1 MADVQVLVEGRP
13 IDIFQ
18 FDFSFNYAIAD
29 IRHPDE
35 RKTEYSKTIQCP
47 GTQRNDAIF
56 GQIYDVNI
64 SNAYN
69 STAANIEANFNPNKR
84 ANARIITDGIEVM
97 DGTLQLRQITA
108 KKDQLIYEIIF
119 IGKMANIF
127 NELGDAEL
135 NGLDDNGN
143 PLIDFSD
150 LDHDYNYS
158 EIVNSWSNTD
168 GYVYPMLDYGVNEP
182 SYLQTTERIYRV
194 NDFRPAVFLH
204 DIVDRIFSFADF
216 SYTSTFLSSAFFQRL
231 IIPWTNE
238 GFQLSESEVAA
249 RTATAISPGQPL
261 RTAFAPNYPNPGFNQ
276 NVLLDFDSNID
287 PFDLWNDAGDYYEAP
302 SDGWFNVTSVPSF
315 TVERVSAPSGSNP
328 VVTGQFNAVLNV
340 YVQRVN
346 GAVQLEQSFI
356 VTIDIPASS
365 TIGATA
371 TTLVSTFSENIF
383 MEIGDR
389 LYMEMW
395 MEPNVALFL
404 FDQCELT
411 LNNTSTIEVTSGDLG
426 IVEGQLIPM
435 NSFVPEVEMKDLLL
449 SIIQMFNLYVTID
462 PNDERNLLIETRD
475 TFYASGKV
483 KDWTH
488 KMARDKDVT
497 LQPLGLLTGNEFL
510 YTYAEDDDL
519 YNKRYND
526 SFGHVYGRAKAE
538 VDNDFQLGTNEM
550 EVVFSATPM
559 VNDNPSNRIIGKI
572 YNEDL
577 EDGVAETEHNIRL
590 LYFGGLIPSNP
601 DWIFRYRQATQN
613 GFVTID
619 VAQSSYP
626 YAGHLTHPGTGGII
640 PQQDINF
647 GIPKQLFYSGNAYT
661 GNLLYTN
668 ANLFNV
674 FHRNHVIEITNKDSK
689 LMTAMFYLEPLDIM
703 NLDFR
708 EQIQIDNSYWRINE
722 IKDYNPFKEQL
733 TKVELFK
740 VIVKEPL
747 EVDTFQVGQPKKVA
761 DGLAKVNAP
770 VVKKVQRS
778 GNVFP
783 QFNGGKVS
791 GKRNRVGDS
800 TTTFLVQGSDNKVG
814 EGSSNITIIGDRNEV
829 GAGLHNVRIIGTDGA
844 KVSRSNVTIIN
855 GEEQMNGYIIEGGED
870 EIRATDAGG
879 TIYVLDG
886 MEDEVQIQYGDS
898 SIYTIDG
905 GQNIN

>member
-1 MADVQVLVEGRP
+1 VADVQVLVEGRP
-13 IDIFQ
+13 IDVFQ

-69 STAANIEANFNPNKR
+69 ASAANIAANFNPNKR

-127 NELGDAEL
+127 NELGDSEL
-135 NGLDDNGN
+135 NGLDDDGL

-150 LDHDYNYS
+150 LDHEYNYGQ
-158 EIVNSWSNTD
+158 IVGSWSNTD

-182 SYLQTTERIYRV
+182 LYQQTSERIYKV
-194 NDFRPAVFLH
+194 SDFRPAVFLH
-204 DIVDRIFSFADF
+204 DIIDRIFSFADF
-216 SYTSTFLSSAFFQRL
+216 SYTSTFLSSTFFQRL
-231 IIPWTNE
+231 IVPWTNE
-238 GFQLSESEVAA
+238 GFQLNESEVAS
-249 RTATAISPGQPL
+249 RTASAISPGQSL
-261 RTAFAPNYPNPGFNQ
+261 RTAFTPNYPSPPFNQ
-276 NVLLDFDSNID
+276 NVRLDFNGNID
-287 PFDLWNDAGDYYEAP
+287 PYNLWNDAGDYYEAP

-315 TVERVSAPSGSNP
+315 TVQRISAPSGGNP
-328 VVTGQFNAVLNV
+328 VVTGQFDANLNV

-346 GAVQLEQSFI
+346 GAIQLQQSFI
-356 VTIDIPASS
+356 VTIDVPASS

-389 LYMEMW
+389 VYMEMN
-395 MEPNVALFL
+395 MQANVALFL

-411 LNNTSTIEVTSGDLG
+411 FNNTSTIEVTSGELS

-435 NSFVPEVEMKDLLL
+435 NSLVPEVEMKDLLL

-475 TFYASGKV
+475 TFYSSGKV

-497 LQPLGLLTGNEFL
+497 LQPLGLLTGNEFV
-510 YTYAEDDDL
+510 YTYAEDDDY

-526 SFGHVYGRAKAE
+526 SYGHVYGRAKAE

-572 YNEDL
+572 YNEDID
-577 EDGVAETEHNIRL
+577 EGVAETEHNIRV
-590 LYFGGLIPSNP
+590 LYWGGLLPSNP
-601 DWIFRYRQATQN
+601 DWIFRYRQATQF
-613 GFVTID
+613 GSVVID
-619 VAQSSYP
+619 VPQSSYP

-647 GIPKQLFYSGNAYT
+647 GIPRQLFYSGNAYT
-661 GNLLYTN
+661 GSLLYTN

-708 EQIQIDNSYWRINE
+708 DQIQIDNSYWRINE

-747 EVDTFQVGQPKKVA
+747 KVDTFQVGRPKKVA
-761 DGLAKVNAP
+761 DGLAKINTP
-770 VVKKVQRS
+770 VVKNIQRS
-778 GNVFP
+778 GNLYP
-783 QFNGGKVS
+783 QFNGGMVS

-800 TTTFLVQGSDNKVG
+800 TTTFMVQGSDNFIG

-829 GAGLHNVRIIGTDGA
+829 GPGLHNVRIIGTDGA
-844 KVSRSNVTIIN
+844 KVLESNVTIIN

-870 EIRATDAGG
+870 EVRATDAGG
-879 TIYVLDG
+879 TIYVVDG

-898 SIYTIDG
+898 SIYTVDG

>member
-29 IRHPDE
+29 IRHPDK

-64 SNAYN
+64 SNAYD
-69 STAANIEANFNPNKR
+69 SAAANIEANFNPNKR
-84 ANARIITDGIEVM
+84 ANARIITDGVQVM

-127 NELGDAEL
+127 NELGDSEL
-135 NGLDDNGN
+135 NGLDDDGN
-143 PLIDFSD
+143 ALIDFSD
-150 LDHDYNYS
+150 LNHDYDYGR
-158 EIVNSWSNTD
+158 IINSWANTT
-168 GYVYPMLDYGVNEP
+168 GYVYPMIDYGVNEP
-182 SYLQTTERIYRV
+182 LYEPTSERIYSV
-194 NDFRPAVFLH
+194 TDFRPAVFLH
-204 DIVDRIFSFADF
+204 DIVDRIFAFADF
-216 SYTSTFLSSAFFQRL
+216 SFTSTFLSSAFFRKL
-231 IIPWTNE
+231 IVPWNNE
-238 GFQLSESEVAA
+238 GFQLTEAEVEL
-249 RTATAISPGQPL
+249 RTAQAESPGQL
-261 RTAFAPNYPNPGFNQ
+261 LNTLFMPNYPSAPFNIEA
-276 NVLLDFDSNID
+276 LLDFNGSVD
-287 PFDLWNDAGDYYEAP
+287 PNNLWNDAGDYYQAP
-302 SDGWFNVTSVPSF
+302 VDGYYNVFCNPLFVVTKTSV
-315 TVERVSAPSGSNP
+315 SGVFGP
-328 VVTGQFNAVLNV
+328 MPLLVNV
-340 YVQRVN
+340 YR
-346 GAVQLEQSFI
+346 QSTSGLI
-356 VTIDIPASS
+356 
-365 TIGATA
+365 
-371 TTLVSTFSENIF
+371 TLVGSQYNEIELPSV
-383 MEIGDR
+383 IGDSISTAAFANVENVYLGAGDR
-389 LYMEMW
+389 IFARIEINYA
-395 MEPNVALFL
+395 EPLFAFVL
-404 FDQCELT
+404 FFGWYDFEAGIGG
-411 LNNTSTIEVTSGDLG
+411 TIEVTSGDLA
-426 IVEGQLIPM
+426 IIEGQTIPM
-435 NSFVPEVEMKDLLL
+435 NSLVPEIEMKELLL

-475 TFYASGKV
+475 TFYASGTV

-497 LQPLGLLTGNEFL
+497 LQPLGLLTGNEFI

-519 YNKRYND
+519 YNQKYQN

-550 EVVFSATPM
+550 EIVFSATPM
-559 VNDNPSNRIIGKI
+559 INDNPSNRIIGKI
-572 YNEDL
+572 YNEDID
-577 EDGVAETEHNIRL
+577 DGIAETEHNIRL

-601 DWIFRYRQATQN
+601 SWIFRYNQSQ
-613 GFVTID
+613 GPSLPSLVID
-619 VAQSSYP
+619 VPQSTYP

-661 GNLLYTN
+661 GSLLYTN
-668 ANLFNV
+668 ANLFNI
-674 FHRNHVIEITNKDSK
+674 FHRNHIIEITNKDSK
-689 LMTAMFYLEPLDIM
+689 MMTAMFYLEPLDIM

-708 EQIQIDNSYWRINE
+708 DQIQVDNSYWRINE

-747 EVDTFQVGQPKKVA
+747 HVDTFQVGQPKKVS

-770 VVKKVQRS
+770 VVKNLQRS
-778 GNVFP
+778 GNLFP

-800 TTTFLVQGSDNKVG
+800 TTTFMVQGSDNKIG

-829 GAGLHNVRIIGTDGA
+829 GSGLHNVRIIGTDGA
-844 KVSRSNVTIIN
+844 KVNRSNVTFFN
-855 GEEQMNGYIIEGGED
+855 GEEQTNGYVIEGGED
-870 EIRATDAGG
+870 EIRATDGGG
-879 TIYVLDG
+879 TIYVVDG
-886 MEDEVQIQYGDS
+886 MADKIQVQYGDS
-898 SIYTIDG
+898 AIYVVDG

>member
-69 STAANIEANFNPNKR
+69 SSAANIAANFNPNKR

-135 NGLDDNGN
+135 NGLDDDGN

-150 LDHDYNYS
+150 LDHEYNYGR
-158 EIVNSWSNTD
+158 IVSSWSNTD

-216 SYTSTFLSSAFFQRL
+216 SYTSTFLSSSFFQRL
-231 IIPWTNE
+231 IVPWTNE

-249 RTATAISPGQPL
+249 RTASAISPGQSL
-261 RTAFAPNYPNPGFNQ
+261 RTAFVPNYPNPPFNQ
-276 NVLLDFDSNID
+276 NVLLDFDSNVD
-287 PFDLWNDAGDYYEAP
+287 PNNLWNDAGDYYEAP
-302 SDGWFNVTSVPSF
+302 SEGWFNVTSVPSF
-315 TVERVSAPSGSNP
+315 TVERISAPSGSMQ
-328 VVTGQFNAVLNV
+328 VITGEFNANLNV

-346 GAVQLEQSFI
+346 GAIQIQQSFT

-371 TTLVSTFSENIF
+371 TTLASTFSENIF

-389 LYMEMW
+389 LFMKMFI
-395 MEPNVALFL
+395 EPNVAAIL
-404 FDQCELT
+404 FDQCEVT
-411 LNNTSTIEVTSGDLG
+411 LNNASTIEVTSGELG

-435 NSFVPEVEMKDLLL
+435 NSLVPEIEMKDILL
-449 SIIQMFNLYVTID
+449 SIIQMFNLYITID
-462 PNDERNLLIETRD
+462 PDDERNLVIETRD

-497 LQPLGLLTGNEFL
+497 LQPLGLLTGNEFI
-510 YTYAEDDDL
+510 YTYAEDDDY

-572 YNEDL
+572 YNEDI

-590 LYFGGLIPSNP
+590 LYWGGLIPSNP

-613 GFVTID
+613 GSVTID

-708 EQIQIDNSYWRINE
+708 DQIQIDNSYWRINE

-747 EVDTFQVGQPKKVA
+747 EVDTFQVGQPKKIS

-770 VVKKVQRS
+770 VVKKLQRS
-778 GNVFP
+778 GNVYP

-800 TTTFLVQGSDNKVG
+800 TTTFMVQGSDNKVG

-829 GAGLHNVRIIGTDGA
+829 GPGLHNVRIIGTDGA
-844 KVSRSNVTIIN
+844 KVNRSNVTIIN

-879 TIYVLDG
+879 TIYVVDG

-905 GQNIN
+905 GENIN

>member
-1 MADVQVLVEGRP
+1 VADVQVLVEGRP

-69 STAANIEANFNPNKR
+69 ASAANIAANFNPNKR

-127 NELGDAEL
+127 NELGDSEL
-135 NGLDDNGN
+135 NGLDDNGQ

-150 LDHDYNYS
+150 LDHEYNYGA
-158 EIVNSWSNTD
+158 IVSSWSNTD

-182 SYLQTTERIYRV
+182 LYQQTSERIYKV
-194 NDFRPAVFLH
+194 SDFRPAVFLH
-204 DIVDRIFSFADF
+204 DIIDRIFSFADF
-216 SYTSTFLSSAFFQRL
+216 SYTSTFLSSSFFRRL

-238 GFQLSESEVAA
+238 GFMISESEVAN
-249 RTATAISPGQPL
+249 RSATASANGTQYL
-261 RTAFAPNYPNPGFNQ
+261 NNQFMPNYPSAPFNTE
-276 NVLLDFDSNID
+276 VLLDFDSSID
-287 PFDLWNDAGDYYEAP
+287 PNNLWNDAGDYYEATI
-302 SDGWFNVTSVPSF
+302 DGNYNVF
-315 TVERVSAPSGSNP
+315 SNP
-328 VVTGQFNAVLNV
+328 
-340 YVQRVN
+340 
-346 GAVQLEQSFI
+346 SFI
-356 VTIDIPASS
+356 VTNTDVNGVPGPMPVKINIYRQTTSGAIDLVGSNLNDIEIPAG
-365 TIGATA
+365 IGTAFETAAVATA
-371 TTLVSTFSENIF
+371 ENVYL
-383 MEIGDR
+383 EAGDR
-389 LYMEMW
+389 VFSKIEINYA
-395 MEPNVALFL
+395 EPLFAFVL
-404 FDQCELT
+404 FFGRYDFEA
-411 LNNTSTIEVTSGDLG
+411 SIRGTIEVTSGDLG
-426 IVEGQLIPM
+426 IVEGMEIPM
-435 NSFVPEVEMKDLLL
+435 NSLVPEVEMKDLLL
-449 SIIQMFNLYVTID
+449 SVIQMFNLYVTID

-475 TFYASGKV
+475 TFYSSGKV

-497 LQPLGLLTGNEFL
+497 LQPLGLLTGNEFV
-510 YTYAEDDDL
+510 YTYAEDDDY

-572 YNEDL
+572 YNEDI

-601 DWIFRYRQATQN
+601 DWVFRYRQATQN
-613 GFVTID
+613 GYLTIN
-619 VAQSSYP
+619 VPHSSYP

-647 GIPKQLFYSGNAYT
+647 GIPRQLFYSGNAYT
-661 GNLLYTN
+661 GTLLYTN

-674 FHRNHVIEITNKDSK
+674 FHRNHIIEITNKDSK

-708 EQIQIDNSYWRINE
+708 DQIQIDNSYWRINE

-778 GNVFP
+778 GNLYP

-791 GKRNRVGDS
+791 GQRNRVGDS
-800 TTTFLVQGSDNKVG
+800 TTTFMLQGNDNKVG

-829 GAGLHNVRIIGTDGA
+829 GPGLHNVRIIATDGA

-870 EIRATDAGG
+870 EVRATDAGG
-879 TIYVLDG
+879 TIYVVDG
-886 MEDEVQIQYGDS
+886 MADEVQIQYGDS

-905 GQNIN
+905 GENIN

>member
-1 MADVQVLVEGRP
+1 VADVQVLVEGRP
-13 IDIFQ
+13 IDVFQ

-69 STAANIEANFNPNKR
+69 SSAANIAANFNPNKR

-127 NELGDAEL
+127 NELGDSEL

-143 PLIDFSD
+143 PLSDFSD
-150 LDHDYNYS
+150 LDHEYNYGQ
-158 EIVNSWSNTD
+158 IVGSWSNTD
-168 GYVYPMLDYGVNEP
+168 GYVYPMLDYGVNAP

-216 SYTSTFLSSAFFQRL
+216 SYTSTFLSSAFFRKL
-231 IIPWTNE
+231 IVPWTNE
-238 GFQLSESEVAA
+238 GFQLNESEIETRTAQARSPGQELNDIFIPNYPSAPYNTEALIDFNSFIDPSNLWNDTGDYYEAVVDGNYTILATPVFTITRVSGTVIAA
-249 RTATAISPGQPL
+249 MPITLTIYVQRVSGLVQSLSTWNYSIDLPSLTVGNSVSTATAISC
-261 RTAFAPNYPNPGFNQ
+261 
-276 NVLLDFDSNID
+276 
-287 PFDLWNDAGDYYEAP
+287 E
-302 SDGWFNVTSVPSF
+302 SV
-315 TVERVSAPSGSNP
+315 
-328 VVTGQFNAVLNV
+328 
-340 YVQRVN
+340 Y
-346 GAVQLEQSFI
+346 LE
-356 VTIDIPASS
+356 P
-365 TIGATA
+365 
-371 TTLVSTFSENIF
+371 
-383 MEIGDR
+383 GDR
-389 LYMEMW
+389 VYLKASINYADPVFPFIPFFGE
-395 MEPNVALFL
+395 
-404 FDQCELT
+404 CT
-411 LNNTSTIEVTSGDLG
+411 LEVNAASTIEVTVGGNG
-426 IVEGQLIPM
+426 IIEGQLIPM
-435 NSFVPEVEMKDLLL
+435 NSLVPEIEMKDLLL
-449 SIIQMFNLYVTID
+449 SVIQMFNLYVTID
-462 PNDERNLLIETRD
+462 SNDERNLLIETRD
-475 TFYASGKV
+475 TFYSSGKV

-497 LQPLGLLTGNEFL
+497 LQPLGLLTGNEFV
-510 YTYAEDDDL
+510 YTYAEDDDY

-526 SFGHVYGRAKAE
+526 SYGHVYGRAKAE

-572 YNEDL
+572 YNEDID
-577 EDGVAETEHNIRL
+577 EGAAETEHNIRV
-590 LYFGGLIPSNP
+590 LYWGGLLPSNP
-601 DWIFRYRQATQN
+601 DWIFRYKQDTQL
-613 GFVTID
+613 GPVIID
-619 VAQSSYP
+619 VPQSSYP

-647 GIPKQLFYSGNAYT
+647 GIPRQLFYSGNGYT
-661 GNLLYTN
+661 GSLLYTN

-708 EQIQIDNSYWRINE
+708 DQIQIDNSYWRINE

-747 EVDTFQVGQPKKVA
+747 EIDTFQVGQPKKVA
-761 DGLAKVNAP
+761 DGLAKVNTP
-770 VVKKVQRS
+770 VVKNIQRS
-778 GNVFP
+778 GNLYP
-783 QFNGGKVS
+783 QFNGGMVS

-800 TTTFLVQGSDNKVG
+800 ATTFMVQGNDNFIG

-829 GAGLHNVRIIGTDGA
+829 GPGIHNVRIIGTDGA
-844 KVSRSNVTIIN
+844 KVLESNVTIIN

-870 EIRATDAGG
+870 EVRATDAGG
-879 TIYVLDG
+879 TIYVVDG
-886 MEDEVQIQYGDS
+886 MADEVQEQYGDS
-898 SIYTIDG
+898 SIYTVDG

>member
-13 IDIFQ
+13 IDVFQ

-69 STAANIEANFNPNKR
+69 SSAANIAANFNPNKR
-84 ANARIITDGIEVM
+84 ANARIITDGIEVL

-127 NELGDAEL
+127 NELGDSEL
-135 NGLDDNGN
+135 NGLDDDGN

-150 LDHDYNYS
+150 LDHEYNYGQ
-158 EIVNSWSNTD
+158 IVNSWSNTD
-168 GYVYPMLDYGVNEP
+168 GYVYPMLDYGVNAP

-216 SYTSTFLSSAFFQRL
+216 SYTSTFLSSAFFRKL
-231 IIPWTNE
+231 IVPWTNE
-238 GFQLSESEVAA
+238 GFQLNESEVAA
-249 RTATAISPGQPL
+249 RTASAISPGQPL
-261 RTAFAPNYPNPGFNQ
+261 RTEFTPNYPSGPFNQ

-315 TVERVSAPSGSNP
+315 TVERISAPSGSNP
-328 VVTGQFNAVLNV
+328 VVTGQFNANLNV

-346 GAVQLEQSFI
+346 GAIQLQQSFI

-389 LYMEMW
+389 IYMEMY

-411 LNNTSTIEVTSGDLG
+411 LNNTSTIEVTSGELG

-435 NSFVPEVEMKDLLL
+435 NALVPEIEMKDLLL

-497 LQPLGLLTGNEFL
+497 LQPLGLLTGNEFV
-510 YTYAEDDDL
+510 YTYAEDDDY

-526 SFGHVYGRAKAE
+526 SYGHVYGRAKAE

-572 YNEDL
+572 YNEDID
-577 EDGVAETEHNIRL
+577 EGVAETEHNIRV
-590 LYFGGLIPSNP
+590 LYWGGLLPSNP
-601 DWIFRYRQATQN
+601 DWIFRYRQATQF
-613 GFVTID
+613 GSVVID
-619 VAQSSYP
+619 VPQSSYP

-647 GIPKQLFYSGNAYT
+647 GIPRQLFYSGNAYT
-661 GNLLYTN
+661 GGLLYTN

-708 EQIQIDNSYWRINE
+708 DQIQIDNSYWRINE

-747 EVDTFQVGQPKKVA
+747 EIDTFQVGQPKKVA
-761 DGLAKVNAP
+761 DGLAKVNTP
-770 VVKKVQRS
+770 VVKNIQRS
-778 GNVFP
+778 GNLYP
-783 QFNGGKVS
+783 QFNGGMVS

-800 TTTFLVQGSDNKVG
+800 TTTFMVQGSDNFIG

-829 GAGLHNVRIIGTDGA
+829 GPGLHNVRIIGTDGA
-844 KVSRSNVTIIN
+844 KVLESNVTIIN

-870 EIRATDAGG
+870 EVRATDAGG
-879 TIYVLDG
+879 TIYVVDG
-886 MEDEVQIQYGDS
+886 MEDAVQIQYGDS
-898 SIYTIDG
+898 SIYTVDG

>member
-69 STAANIEANFNPNKR
+69 ASAANIAANFNPNKR

-127 NELGDAEL
+127 NELGDSEL
-135 NGLDDNGN
+135 NGLDDNGQ

-150 LDHDYNYS
+150 LDHEYNYGR
-158 EIVNSWSNTD
+158 IVSSWSNTD

-182 SYLQTTERIYRV
+182 LYQQTSERIYKV
-194 NDFRPAVFLH
+194 SDFRPAVFLH
-204 DIVDRIFSFADF
+204 DIIDRIFNFADF
-216 SYTSTFLSSAFFQRL
+216 SYTSTFLSSAFFRRL
-231 IIPWTNE
+231 IVPWTNE
-238 GFQLSESEVAA
+238 GFQLNESEVEA
-249 RTATAISPGQPL
+249 RTAQAASPGQDLNEAFFSNNFPIGPL
-261 RTAFAPNYPNPGFNQ
+261 LQEVR
-276 NVLLDFDSNID
+276 LDFNSSID
-287 PFDLWNDAGDYYEAP
+287 PNNLWNDSGDYYEA
-302 SDGWFNVTSVPSF
+302 SVDGLYNALVTMSF
-315 TVERVSAPSGSNP
+315 
-328 VVTGQFNAVLNV
+328 
-340 YVQRVN
+340 
-346 GAVQLEQSFI
+346 
-356 VTIDIPASS
+356 
-365 TIGATA
+365 
-371 TTLVSTFSENIF
+371 
-383 MEIGDR
+383 
-389 LYMEMW
+389 
-395 MEPNVALFL
+395 NVALTGTAFPGVQPIQFKFYTQNTSGTITQVGSSVGDLQLSGTTLLSASVENVFL
-404 FDQCELT
+404 EAGDRIFVQVFITTNAALVFFANYQCDI
-411 LNNTSTIEVTSGDLG
+411 NTASTIEVTSGDLA
-426 IVEGQLIPM
+426 IVEGQTIPM
-435 NSFVPEVEMKDLLL
+435 NTLVPEVEMKDLLL
-449 SIIQMFNLYVTID
+449 SVIQMFNLYVTID

-497 LQPLGLLTGNEFL
+497 LQPLGLLTGNEFV
-510 YTYAEDDDL
+510 YTYAEDEDL
-519 YNKRYND
+519 YNKKYKD
-526 SFGHVYGRAKAE
+526 SYGHVYGRAKAE

-550 EVVFSATPM
+550 EVLFSATPM

-601 DWIFRYRQATQN
+601 DWVFRYRQATQN
-613 GFVTID
+613 GYLTIN
-619 VAQSSYP
+619 VPQSSYP

-647 GIPKQLFYSGNAYT
+647 GIPRQLFYSGNAYT

-708 EQIQIDNSYWRINE
+708 DQIQIDNSYWRINE

-761 DGLAKVNAP
+761 DGLAKINAP

-778 GNVFP
+778 GNLYP

-791 GKRNRVGDS
+791 GQRNRVGDS
-800 TTTFLVQGSDNKVG
+800 TTTFMVQGNDNKVG
-814 EGSSNITIIGDRNEV
+814 EGGSNITIIGDRNEV
-829 GAGLHNVRIIGTDGA
+829 GAGLHNVRIIATDGA

-870 EIRATDAGG
+870 EVRATDAGG
-879 TIYVLDG
+879 TIYVVDG
-886 MEDEVQIQYGDS
+886 IEDEVQIQYGDS

>member
-1 MADVQVLVEGRP
+1 VADVQVLVEGRP
-13 IDIFQ
+13 IDVFQ

-69 STAANIEANFNPNKR
+69 SSAANIAANFNPNKR

-127 NELGDAEL
+127 NELGDSEL

-150 LDHDYNYS
+150 LDHEYNYGQ
-158 EIVNSWSNTD
+158 IVGSWSNTD
-168 GYVYPMLDYGVNEP
+168 GYVYPMLDYGVNAP

-216 SYTSTFLSSAFFQRL
+216 SYTSTFLSSAFFRKL
-231 IIPWTNE
+231 IVPWTNE
-238 GFQLSESEVAA
+238 GFQLNESEIETRTAQARSPGQELNDIFIPNYPSAPYNTEALIDFNSFIDPSNLWNDTGDYYEAVVDGNYTILATPVFTITRVSGTVIAA
-249 RTATAISPGQPL
+249 MPITLTIYVQRVSGLVQSLSTWNYSIDLPSLTVGNSVSTATAISC
-261 RTAFAPNYPNPGFNQ
+261 
-276 NVLLDFDSNID
+276 
-287 PFDLWNDAGDYYEAP
+287 E
-302 SDGWFNVTSVPSF
+302 SV
-315 TVERVSAPSGSNP
+315 
-328 VVTGQFNAVLNV
+328 
-340 YVQRVN
+340 Y
-346 GAVQLEQSFI
+346 LE
-356 VTIDIPASS
+356 P
-365 TIGATA
+365 
-371 TTLVSTFSENIF
+371 
-383 MEIGDR
+383 GDR
-389 LYMEMW
+389 VYLKASINYADPVFPFIPFFGE
-395 MEPNVALFL
+395 
-404 FDQCELT
+404 CT
-411 LNNTSTIEVTSGDLG
+411 LEVNAASTIEVTVGGNG
-426 IVEGQLIPM
+426 IIEGQLIPM
-435 NSFVPEVEMKDLLL
+435 NSLVPEIEMKDLLL
-449 SIIQMFNLYVTID
+449 SVIQMFNLYVTID
-462 PNDERNLLIETRD
+462 SNDERNLLIETRD
-475 TFYASGKV
+475 TFYSSGKV

-497 LQPLGLLTGNEFL
+497 LQPLGLLTGNEFV
-510 YTYAEDDDL
+510 YTYAEDDDY

-526 SFGHVYGRAKAE
+526 SYGHVYGRAKAE

-572 YNEDL
+572 YNEDID
-577 EDGVAETEHNIRL
+577 EGAAETEHNIRV
-590 LYFGGLIPSNP
+590 LYWGGLLPSNP
-601 DWIFRYRQATQN
+601 DWIFRYKQDTQL
-613 GFVTID
+613 GPVIID
-619 VAQSSYP
+619 VPQSSYP

-647 GIPKQLFYSGNAYT
+647 GIPRQLFYSGNGYT
-661 GNLLYTN
+661 GSLLYTN

-708 EQIQIDNSYWRINE
+708 DQIQIDNSYWRINE

-747 EVDTFQVGQPKKVA
+747 EIDTFQVGQPKKVA
-761 DGLAKVNAP
+761 DGLAKVNTP
-770 VVKKVQRS
+770 VVKNIQRS
-778 GNVFP
+778 GNLYP
-783 QFNGGKVS
+783 QFNGGMVS

-800 TTTFLVQGSDNKVG
+800 ATTFMVQGNDNFIG

-829 GAGLHNVRIIGTDGA
+829 GPGIHNVRIIGTDGA
-844 KVSRSNVTIIN
+844 KVLESNVTIIN

-870 EIRATDAGG
+870 EVRATDAGG
-879 TIYVLDG
+879 TIYVVDG
-886 MEDEVQIQYGDS
+886 MADEVQEQYGDS
-898 SIYTIDG
+898 SIYTVDG

>member
-1 MADVQVLVEGRP
+1 VADVQVLVEGRP

-69 STAANIEANFNPNKR
+69 ASAANIAANFNPNKR

-108 KKDQLIYEIIF
+108 KKDQLIYEVIF
-119 IGKMANIF
+119 IGKTANIF

-135 NGLDDNGN
+135 NGLDDDGN

-150 LDHDYNYS
+150 LDHEYNYG

-216 SYTSTFLSSAFFQRL
+216 SYTSIFLSSAFFRKL

-249 RTATAISPGQPL
+249 RTALAISPGQSL

-276 NVLLDFDSNID
+276 NVLLNFDSNID
-287 PFDLWNDAGDYYEAP
+287 PFDLWNDAGDYYQAP

-340 YVQRVN
+340 YVQRVS
-346 GAVQLEQSFI
+346 GAVQLQQSFI
-356 VTIDIPASS
+356 VTIDIPASP

-389 LYMEMW
+389 VYMEMSV
-395 MEPNVALFL
+395 EPNVALFL

-411 LNNTSTIEVTSGDLG
+411 LDNTSTIEVTSGELG
-426 IVEGQLIPM
+426 IVEGQIIPM
-435 NSFVPEVEMKDLLL
+435 NSLVPEVEMKDLLL
-449 SIIQMFNLYVTID
+449 SIIQMFNLYIGID

-475 TFYASGKV
+475 TFYASGRV

-497 LQPLGLLTGNEFL
+497 LQPLGLLTGNEFV

-519 YNKRYND
+519 YNKKYKD
-526 SFGHVYGRAKAE
+526 SYGHVYGRAKAE

-590 LYFGGLIPSNP
+590 LYYGGLIPSNP

-613 GFVTID
+613 GFVNID

-647 GIPKQLFYSGNAYT
+647 GIPRQLFYSGNAYT
-661 GNLLYTN
+661 GTLLYTN

-708 EQIQIDNSYWRINE
+708 DQIQIDNSYWRINE

-800 TTTFLVQGSDNKVG
+800 TTTFMVQGNDNFIG

-844 KVSRSNVTIIN
+844 KVLESNVTIIN

-870 EIRATDAGG
+870 EVRATDAGG
-879 TIYVLDG
+879 TIYVVDG
-886 MEDEVQIQYGDS
+886 MEDEVQEQYGES
-898 SIYTIDG
+898 AIYVVDG